1 MSDIRKLR
9 FETLA
14 IHGGQRPDPL
24 TGAVAV
30 PIYQTSTY
38 AQSAPGEHGGY
49 EYSRTDNPTRTAL
62 QAALASLE
70 GGDHARV
77 FASGMAAVDAVIRLF
92 KPGDHVLCCDDLY
105 GGSYR
110 LFDKIWRGHGID
122 FTFADLGDASTLT
135 EHLRPETKLLWLET
149 PTNPTLKIL
158 DLAALAAT
166 CQERGI
172 LMAVDNTFLSPALQ
186 NPLALGADL
195 VLHSTTKYVGGHS
208 DVLGGAVITSNA
220 ELDERLAFIQ
230 NSAGAVPGPQ
240 DCFLTLRGIKTL
252 ALRMER
258 HEANAR
264 AIAEWLD
271 ARDDVAKVLWPG
283 LPGHPGHAVAANQAS
298 GFGGMISFILPGGIP
313 AARRFLAPLRLF
325 TLAESLGGVESLVE
339 HPGIMTHAS
348 VEPEIRERLGIA
360 DGLVRL
366 SVGIEHVDDLIAD
379 LEAGFAAL

>member
-1 MSDIRKLR
+1 MSDNRKLR

-77 FASGMAAVDAVIRLF
+77 FATGMAAVDAVIRLF
-92 KPGDHVLCCDDLY
+92 KPGDHVVCCDDLY

-110 LFDKIWRGHGID
+110 LFDKIWRQHGID

-135 EHLRPETKLLWLET
+135 EHLRPETKLLWVET

-158 DLAALAAT
+158 DIVALAAT
-166 CQERGI
+166 CKERGI

-258 HEANAR
+258 HESNAR

-283 LPGHPGHAVAANQAS
+283 LPDHPGHAIALNQAS

-313 AARRFLAPLRLF
+313 AARRFLVPLRLF